1 MGTPAK
7 EGTAAAVPQMKLLVD
22 KRSRRVLYAEARK
35 DAVDFL
41 VGLLRVP
48 TGLAARVIAHAA
60 AENADDA
67 LAVPGS
73 LGTLYAGARALDDA
87 FFVSATPDRD
97 AILCPAL
104 PSAAL
109 KLLLRGDASSLLAPA
124 PSPPP
129 PPPPPP
135 PPKRFFRCAGPYGT
149 SCRGNPT
156 SVTDVA
162 GLPCPVCRQPM
173 TVEMRWSPGD
183 AHGKLAQAAAQD
195 AAAAAKEATT
205 DVGGGYV
212 KEVVSYLVMDD
223 LTVEPMSTI
232 SAIMLLKKFK
242 VADCSALEELTVDLG
257 HKEAVL
263 LLKAALESTT
273 ALTDVF
279 CGGVSIDRLE

>member
-1 MGTPAK
+1 ATAAK
-7 EGTAAAVPQMKLLVD
+7 DAASAAENKGTAAGLQMKLLVD
-22 KRSRRVLYAEARK
+22 RRSRRVLYAEARK

-41 VGLLRVP
+41 IGLLRVP
-48 TGLAARVIAHAA
+48 AGLAARVIAKHTA
-60 AENADDA
+60 
-67 LAVPGS
+67 PGS
-73 LGTLYAGARALDDA
+73 LGTLYAGAKALGDE
-87 FFVSATPDRD
+87 FFVAAAPDRD
-97 AILCPAL
+97 AILCPAI

-109 KLLLRGDASSLLAPA
+109 ALLLAGEPAAAAAATPPPAAPA
-124 PSPPP
+124 P
-129 PPPPPP
+129 
-135 PPKRFFRCAGPYGT
+135 PKRYFRCAGPYGT

-156 SVTDVA
+156 CVTDVA

-183 AHGKLAQAAAQD
+183 AQGKLAQAAAQE
-195 AAAAAKEATT
+195 AAASAGA
-205 DVGGGYV
+205 GGYV

-263 LLKAALESTT
+263 LLKAALESKT

>member
-7 EGTAAAVPQMKLLVD
+7 EAATAAVPQMKLLVD

-48 TGLAARVIAHAA
+48 TGLAARVIARHAA
-60 AENADDA
+60 AAGDNDDV
-67 LAVPGS
+67 LAAPGS

-87 FFVSATPDRD
+87 FFLSATPDRD

-109 KLLLRGDASSLLAPA
+109 ALLLAGDDSLPAPPA

-135 PPKRFFRCAGPYGT
+135 MPKRYFRCAGPYGT

-195 AAAAAKEATT
+195 AAAKAVVPA
-205 DVGGGYV
+205 GGEGYV

-279 CGGVSIDRLE
+279 CGGVSIDRLA

>member
-1 MGTPAK
+1 MATAAK
-7 EGTAAAVPQMKLLVD
+7 DAASAAEKKGTAAGLQMKLLVD
-22 KRSRRVLYAEARK
+22 RRSRRVLYAEARK

-41 VGLLRVP
+41 IGLLRVP
-48 TGLAARVIAHAA
+48 AGLAARVIGKHAA
-60 AENADDA
+60 GAGDGAGDVHPDEAHPA
-67 LAVPGS
+67 PGS
-73 LGTLYAGARALDDA
+73 LGTLYAGAKALGDE
-87 FFVSATPDRD
+87 FFVAAAPDRD
-97 AILCPAL
+97 AILCPAI

-109 KLLLRGDASSLLAPA
+109 ALLLAGEPAAAAAATPPPAAPA
-124 PSPPP
+124 P
-129 PPPPPP
+129 
-135 PPKRFFRCAGPYGT
+135 PKRYFRCAGPYGT

-156 SVTDVA
+156 CVTDVA

-183 AHGKLAQAAAQD
+183 AQGKLAQAASAG
-195 AAAAAKEATT
+195 A
-205 DVGGGYV
+205 GGYV

-263 LLKAALESTT
+263 LLKAALESKT